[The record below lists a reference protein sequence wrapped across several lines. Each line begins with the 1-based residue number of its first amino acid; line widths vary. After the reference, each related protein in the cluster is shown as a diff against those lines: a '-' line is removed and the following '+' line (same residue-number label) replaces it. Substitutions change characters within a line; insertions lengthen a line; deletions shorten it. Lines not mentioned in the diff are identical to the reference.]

1 MTDLYLYIRYFQKIK
16 SKKITKQIAIFFVL
30 VKESDVTTIKK
41 YPPHSVLNRYRL
53 HKTTRC
59 GHQLLGPCHSERT

>member
-30 VKESDVTTIKK
+30 VKESDVTTLKK
-41 YPPHSVLNRYRL
+41 YLHSVLNRYRL

>member
-30 VKESDVTTIKK
+30 VKESDVTTLKK
-41 YPPHSVLNRYRL
+41 YLHSVLHRYRL

>member
-30 VKESDVTTIKK
+30 VKESDVTTLKK
-41 YPPHSVLNRYRL
+41 YPPHSVLKPL
-53 HKTTRC
+53 
-59 GHQLLGPCHSERT
+59 